1 MSGEKSLNKAF
12 PQDTEGT
19 ESETRKAEQQSS
31 EVRGTSD
38 VVQTKPVPPALDE
51 LSLYVHEQCTKLWN
65 HITKNRFLV
74 YHPHRDVSRKIVRV
88 VDEVCYDAV
97 NEEFFLRCLIAYH
110 AMASVLLGQTERGEV
125 LCPLVQRLIEDE
137 RKGAS
142 EIRRELTDIVNATI
156 NRLDISPE
164 RVKEIEKKA
173 IENITNGKLYVDDVL
188 ERVKSLVVQ
197 RLMPSDMR
205 EIVNSA
211 EIDEFNGK
219 LTMHITLAK
228 VGEPPDA
235 TENIESFTVVS
246 DLKRVGDAYLADK
259 DYVVWLTDLN
269 RPEMPPPP
277 PKEKGESSN
286 AIFGNVQVTVP
297 AILKPAIER
306 FLRMGWIP
314 DGTTPEFL
322 DAIHEKIRIIKTPEE
337 LFADVLSRALSAYHW
352 VDVKK
357 TESGQYVL
365 ESDIPITT
373 ENPWHRYTFLVPA
386 DGEIWV
392 PYPMWRKTK
401 EMFEKVRIPQNMIE
415 YIIKSGKATR
425 GAKTCGSER
434 TVRMLNLVILD
445 IERMK
450 EVIGD
455 EIENYIV
462 FREPP
467 CEGDNE

>member
-1 MSGEKSLNKAF
+1 
-12 PQDTEGT
+12 
-19 ESETRKAEQQSS
+19 
-31 EVRGTSD
+31 
-38 VVQTKPVPPALDE
+38 
-51 LSLYVHEQCTKLWN
+51 
-65 HITKNRFLV
+65 LV

-97 NEEFFLRCLIAYH
+97 NDESFLRCLIAFH
-110 AMASVLLGQTERGEV
+110 AMASVLLGQSERGEV

-142 EIRRELTDIVNATI
+142 EIRRELTNIVNATI

-173 IENITNGKLYVDDVL
+173 IENIMNGKLYVDDVL
-188 ERVKSLVVQ
+188 ERVRSLVVQ
-197 RLMPSDMR
+197 RLMPSDMVN
-205 EIVNSA
+205 IVNSA

-228 VGEPPDA
+228 AGESPDV
-235 TENIESFTVVS
+235 TEDIVSFTAVS

-259 DYVVWLTDLN
+259 DYTVWLTDLN

-297 AILKPAIER
+297 AILKPVIER
-306 FLRMGWIP
+306 FLRAGWIP

-322 DAIHEKIRIIKTPEE
+322 DAIRDKIVVIKTPEE
-337 LFADVLSRALSAYHW
+337 MFANTLAKVFYGVPW
-352 VDVKK
+352 VTVNK

-365 ESDIPITT
+365 EADIPVTSD
-373 ENPWHRYTFLVPA
+373 NPWQKYLFLVPA

-392 PYPMWRKTK
+392 PSLIWQGVR
-401 EMFEKVRIPQNMIE
+401 EMFEKVRIPRKMVE
-415 YIIKSGKATR
+415 YIVKSKKTTR
-425 GAKTCGSER
+425 DAKTCESER
-434 TVRMLNLVILD
+434 KIRMLDLVILD
-445 IERMK
+445 VAKVEDVLNDKIES
-450 EVIGD
+450 
-455 EIENYIV
+455 YIV
-462 FREPP
+462 RKEQT
-467 CEGDNE
+467 CEGGSE